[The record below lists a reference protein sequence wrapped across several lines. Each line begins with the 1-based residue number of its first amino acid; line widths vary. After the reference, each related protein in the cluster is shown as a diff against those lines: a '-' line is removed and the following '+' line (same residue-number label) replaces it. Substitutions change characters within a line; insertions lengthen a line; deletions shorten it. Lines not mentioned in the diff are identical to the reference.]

1 MRFYEGLPKGIAG
14 FELSDN
20 CLFCLV
26 PSRIDFLSSTSE
38 FRCEADIVF
47 DVNVIFAPATVSCIQ
62 MQRVAYGEML
72 GFFQEA
78 RKSVELVR
86 SESLRLLATAP
97 RLSNSLFVAV

>member
-1 MRFYEGLPKGIAG
+1 M
-14 FELSDN
+14 
-20 CLFCLV
+20 
-26 PSRIDFLSSTSE
+26 
-38 FRCEADIVF
+38 F

-62 MQRVAYGEML
+62 MQRVAYGEKL

-97 RLSNSLFVAV
+97 RLSNSLFVAVYWRGLTAHIQDHVVWRRNVLNT